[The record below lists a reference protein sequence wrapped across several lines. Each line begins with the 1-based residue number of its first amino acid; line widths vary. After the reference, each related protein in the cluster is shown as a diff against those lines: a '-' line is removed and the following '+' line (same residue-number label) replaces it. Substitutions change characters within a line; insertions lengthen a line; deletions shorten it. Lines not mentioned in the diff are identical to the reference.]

1 MSAFTVS
8 NIYSNILT
16 SYAPKSS
23 RYDSHKRDEL
33 KSVYKSIVKQ
43 NEDAPLFLMDES
55 GESQKF
61 AVNLKEDA
69 RELKNTISS
78 LSSDYSSSILDKKI
92 ASSSDSD
99 LVEAKYI
106 GPDDTIDN
114 APSFDIS
121 VEELASN
128 QVNIGSFLPDNEM
141 GMEPGNYSFDINVND
156 TDYEFQFS
164 IEDGDNNADI
174 ESRIARLIT
183 HANIGLNA
191 SVIPGEGSS
200 ALRIESNTTG
210 IRGADGLNFV
220 VSDENTSRT
229 KGAVDYFGINNVS
242 HYPSNAA
249 FTING
254 KEHSAFSNN
263 FTVDKS
269 FELNL
274 KGLTGEGSPV
284 HIGLKTDLD
293 ALTENINNLAGAY
306 NDFIRKAAE
315 YTNSYGRSGKFMYEM
330 STLAGSYANALDAV
344 GLALQEDGTLS
355 VDSKL
360 LMNSA
365 SEADPKESLS
375 AIQKFTNALT
385 RKSNEIS
392 LNPMKYADQVVV
404 AYKNPGKNFPNPYV
418 TSMYSGMLFS
428 SYC

>member
-1 MSAFTVS
+1 MSAFTLT
-8 NIYSNILT
+8 NIYSNVLT

-55 GESQKF
+55 GESQRF

-69 RELKNTISS
+69 RELKNVISS
-78 LSSDYSSSILDKKI
+78 LSSDYSSSVLDKKI
-92 ASSSDSD
+92 ASSSDED

-106 GPDDTIDN
+106 GPDDTIDD

-121 VEELASN
+121 VEGLASN
-128 QVNIGSFLPDNEM
+128 QVNIGTFLKNDEM
-141 GMEPGNYSFDINVND
+141 DLEPGNYSFDINVND

-164 IEDGDNNADI
+164 VESGDSNADI
-174 ESRIARLIT
+174 EGRIARLIS
-183 HANIGLNA
+183 HANIGLSA
-191 SVIPGEGSS
+191 SVISGEDTS
-200 ALRIESNTTG
+200 ALRIESTSTG

-220 VSDENTSRT
+220 VSDENTSRR

-242 HYPSNAA
+242 HLPSNAA

-254 KEHSAFSNN
+254 KEHSALSNN

-274 KGLTGEGSPV
+274 KGVTEEGSSV

-293 ALTENINNLAGAY
+293 AITDNINNLAGAY

-315 YTNSYGRSGKFMYEM
+315 YTQNYGRSGKFMYEM

-355 VDSKL
+355 VDTNL
-360 LMNSA
+360 LRSSA
-365 SEADPKESLS
+365 SEADPKESLD
-375 AIQKFTNALT
+375 AIQRFTNALT

>member
-92 ASSSDSD
+92 ASSSDAD

-106 GPDDTIDN
+106 GPDDTIDD

-141 GMEPGNYSFDINVND
+141 GMESGNYSFDINVND

-174 ESRIARLIT
+174 QSRIARLIS

-200 ALRIESNTTG
+200 ALRIESSTTG

-254 KEHSAFSNN
+254 KTHNAFSNN

-274 KGLTGEGSPV
+274 KGLTEEGSPV

-360 LMNSA
+360 LMSSA

>member
-92 ASSSDSD
+92 ASSSDAD

-106 GPDDTIDN
+106 GPDDTIDD

-128 QVNIGSFLPDNEM
+128 QVNIGSFLPDDEM

-174 ESRIARLIT
+174 QSRIARLIS

-200 ALRIESNTTG
+200 ALRIESSTTG

-254 KEHSAFSNN
+254 KTHNAFSNN

-274 KGLTGEGSPV
+274 KGLTEEGSPV

-315 YTNSYGRSGKFMYEM
+315 YTNNYGRSGKFMYEM

-360 LMNSA
+360 LMSSA

>member
-1 MSAFTVS
+1 MSAFTLS
-8 NIYSNILT
+8 NIYSNVLT
-16 SYAPKSS
+16 SYAPKST

-55 GESQKF
+55 GESQRF

-92 ASSSDSD
+92 ASSNNED

-106 GPDDTIDN
+106 GPDQTIDD

-121 VEELASN
+121 VDELASN
-128 QVNIGSFLPDNEM
+128 QVNIGTFLPNNEM
-141 GMEPGNYSFDINVND
+141 SLEPGNYSFDINVND

-164 IEDGDNNADI
+164 IEAGDTNADI
-174 ESRIARLIT
+174 EGRIARLIS
-183 HANIGLNA
+183 HANIGLSA
-191 SVIPGEGSS
+191 SVIPGDDTS
-200 ALRIESNTTG
+200 ALRIESTSTG
-210 IRGADGLNFV
+210 VRGSNGMNFV
-220 VSDENTSRT
+220 VSDENTSRR

-242 HYPSNAA
+242 HYPSNAS

-254 KEHSAFSNN
+254 KEHTAFSNN

-269 FELNL
+269 FELLL
-274 KGLTGEGSPV
+274 KGTTEEGSSV

-315 YTNSYGRSGKFMYEM
+315 YTNNYGRSGKFMYEM

-344 GLALQEDGTLS
+344 GLALQEDGTLA

-360 LMNSA
+360 LMSSA
-365 SEADPKESLS
+365 SEDDPKESLS

>member
-1 MSAFTVS
+1 MSAFTLTNV
-8 NIYSNILT
+8 YSNILT
-16 SYAPKSS
+16 SYQPRSS
-23 RYDSHKRDEL
+23 RYDSHKKDEL
-33 KSVYKSIVKQ
+33 KSVYRSIVKQ

-69 RELKNTISS
+69 RELKNAISS
-78 LSSDYSSSILDKKI
+78 LSADYSSSILDKKI
-92 ASSSDSD
+92 ASSSDED
-99 LVEAKYI
+99 LVDAKYI
-106 GPDDTIDN
+106 GPDDTIDD

-121 VEELASN
+121 VEGLASS
-128 QVNIGSFLPDNEM
+128 QVNIGSFLADGEM
-141 GMEPGNYSFDINVND
+141 DLEPGNYSFDININD

-164 IEDGDNNADI
+164 IEEGDTNADI
-174 ESRIARLIT
+174 EGRIARLIS
-183 HANIGLNA
+183 HANIGLSA
-191 SVIPGEGSS
+191 SVINGEGTS
-200 ALRIESNTTG
+200 ALRIESVSTG
-210 IRGADGLNFV
+210 IRGKDGMNFI

-229 KGAVDYFGINNVS
+229 KGSVDYFGINTVTHS
-242 HYPSNAA
+242 PTNAA

-254 KEHSAFSNN
+254 KEHSALSNN

-274 KGLTGEGSPV
+274 KGVSEEGTSV

-306 NDFIRKAAE
+306 NDFIRKASE
-315 YTNSYGRSGKFMYEM
+315 YTQNYGRSGKFMYEM

-344 GLALQEDGTLS
+344 GLALQNDGTLK
-355 VDSKL
+355 VDNSL
-360 LMNSA
+360 LTSSA
-365 SEADPKESLS
+365 SEDDPKVSLS
-375 AIQKFTNALT
+375 AIQRFTNALT
-385 RKSNEIS
+385 RKSSEIS

>member
-1 MSAFTVS
+1 MSAFTLN

-16 SYAPKSS
+16 SYSPRSS
-23 RYDSHKRDEL
+23 RYDSHKKDEL
-33 KSVYKSIVKQ
+33 KSVYRSIVKQ

-69 RELKNTISS
+69 RDLKNTISS

-92 ASSSDSD
+92 ASSSDED
-99 LVEAKYI
+99 LVDAKYI
-106 GPDDTIDN
+106 GPDNTIDD

-121 VEELASN
+121 IKGLASG
-128 QVNIGSFLPDNEM
+128 QVNIGNFLPDGEM
-141 GMEPGNYSFDINVND
+141 GMEPGNYSFDININD

-164 IEDGDNNADI
+164 VEEGDNNADI
-174 ESRIARLIT
+174 EGRIARLIS
-183 HANIGLNA
+183 HANVGLNA
-191 SVIPGEGSS
+191 TVINGEGTS
-200 ALRIESNTTG
+200 ALRIESVSTG
-210 IRGADGLNFV
+210 IRGKDGLNFI

-229 KGAVDYFGINNVS
+229 RGAIDYFGINNVA
-242 HYPSNAA
+242 HQPSNAQ
-249 FTING
+249 FSING
-254 KEHSAFSNN
+254 KDHTAFSNN

-274 KGLTGEGSPV
+274 KGVSEEGTSV

-293 ALTENINNLAGAY
+293 ALTDNINNLAGAY

-315 YTNSYGRSGKFMYEM
+315 YTQNYGRSGKFMYEM
-330 STLAGSYANALDAV
+330 SALAGSYANALDAV
-344 GLALQEDGTLS
+344 GLALQEDGTLK
-355 VDSKL
+355 VDKNL
-360 LMNSA
+360 LTSSA
-365 SEADPKESLS
+365 SETDPKDSLS
-375 AIQKFTNALT
+375 AIQKFTNALS
-385 RKSNEIS
+385 RKSSEIS

-418 TSMYSGMLFS
+418 TSMYTGMMFS

>member
-1 MSAFTVS
+1 MSAFTLS
-8 NIYSNILT
+8 NIYSNVLT

-69 RELKNTISS
+69 RELKNAISS
-78 LSSDYSSSILDKKI
+78 LTSDHSSSVLDKKI
-92 ASSSDSD
+92 ASSSNED

-106 GPDDTIDN
+106 GPDDTIDD

-128 QVNIGSFLPDNEM
+128 QVNIGAFLPNDEM
-141 GMEPGNYSFDINVND
+141 GLEPGNYSFDININD

-164 IEDGDNNADI
+164 VEDNDKNADI
-174 ESRIARLIT
+174 EGRIARLIS
-183 HANIGLNA
+183 HANIGLTA
-191 SVIPGEGSS
+191 SVISGEDNS
-200 ALRIESNTTG
+200 ALRIESTSTG
-210 IRGADGLNFV
+210 IRGKDGLNFI
-220 VSDENTSRT
+220 VSDDNTSRK
-229 KGAVDYFGINNVS
+229 KGAVEYFGINHVA
-242 HYPSNAA
+242 HEPSNAA
-249 FTING
+249 FSING

-274 KGLTGEGSPV
+274 KGATEGDEPV

-306 NDFIRKAAE
+306 NDFIRRAAE
-315 YTNSYGRSGKFMYEM
+315 YTQNYGKSGRFMHEM
-330 STLAGSYANALDAV
+330 SNLAGSYANSLDAV
-344 GLALQEDGTLS
+344 GLALREDGTLA

-360 LMNSA
+360 LQASA

-375 AIQKFTNALT
+375 AIQRFTNALT

-392 LNPMKYADQVVV
+392 LNPMKYANQVVV

>member
-1 MSAFTVS
+1 MSAFTLS
-8 NIYSNILT
+8 NIYSNVLT
-16 SYAPKSS
+16 SYAPKST

-78 LSSDYSSSILDKKI
+78 LSSDHSFSVLDKKI
-92 ASSSDSD
+92 ASSSDED

-106 GPDDTIDN
+106 GPDDTIDD

-121 VEELASN
+121 VEALATN
-128 QVNIGSFLPDNEM
+128 QVNIGTFLPDNEM
-141 GMEPGNYSFDINVND
+141 DLEPDNYSFDIHVSD
-156 TDYEFQFS
+156 TDYEFQFTV
-164 IEDGDNNADI
+164 EEGDTNKEISA
-174 ESRIARLIT
+174 RIARLIS
-183 HANIGLNA
+183 HANIGLTA
-191 SVIPGEGSS
+191 SVIADEGTS
-200 ALRIESNTTG
+200 ALRIESVNTG
-210 IRGADGLNFV
+210 IRGENGLNFL
-220 VSDENTSRT
+220 VSDDNTSRRR
-229 KGAVDYFGINNVS
+229 GAVQYFGIDDVVLE
-242 HYPSNAA
+242 PGNAA

-254 KEHSAFSNN
+254 NSHTALSNN

-274 KGLTGEGSPV
+274 KGVSEEGTSV

-315 YTNSYGRSGKFMYEM
+315 YTQNYGRSGKFMYEM
-330 STLAGSYANALDAV
+330 SNLAGSYANALDAV
-344 GLALQEDGTLS
+344 GLALQSDGTLS
-355 VDSKL
+355 VDNNL
-360 LMNSA
+360 LAASA
-365 SEADPKESLS
+365 SEDDPKVSLS

>member
-1 MSAFTVS
+1 MSAFTLS
-8 NIYSNILT
+8 NIYSNVLT
-16 SYAPKSS
+16 SYAPKST

-61 AVNLKEDA
+61 AVSLKEDA
-69 RELKNTISS
+69 RELKNVISS
-78 LSSDYSSSILDKKI
+78 LTSDHSSSVLDKKI
-92 ASSSDSD
+92 ASSSNED
-99 LVEAKYI
+99 LVNAKYI
-106 GPDDTIDN
+106 GPDDTIDD

-121 VEELASN
+121 VEGLASS
-128 QVNIGSFLPDNEM
+128 QVNIGSFLPNDSM
-141 GMEPGNYSFDINVND
+141 GLESGNYSFDININD

-164 IEDGDNNADI
+164 VEDNDTNSDI
-174 ESRIARLIT
+174 EGRIARLIT
-183 HANIGLNA
+183 HANIGLKA
-191 SVIPGEGSS
+191 SVVPGEDSS
-200 ALRIESNTTG
+200 ALRIESTSTG
-210 IRGADGLNFV
+210 IRGKDGLNFV
-220 VSDENTSRT
+220 VSDENTSRR
-229 KGAVDYFGINNVS
+229 KGAVEYFGINNVS
-242 HYPSNAA
+242 HEPSNAV

-254 KEHSAFSNN
+254 KEHTAFSNN

-274 KGLTGEGSPV
+274 KGVTRDGEAV

-306 NDFIRKAAE
+306 NEFIRRAAE
-315 YTNSYGRSGKFMYEM
+315 YTQNYGRSGKFMYEM
-330 STLAGSYANALDAV
+330 ANLAGTYANSLDAV
-344 GLALQEDGTLS
+344 GLALKEDGTFS

-360 LMNSA
+360 LQASA

-375 AIQKFTNALT
+375 AIQRFTNALT

>member
-92 ASSSDSD
+92 ASSSDAD

-106 GPDDTIDN
+106 GPDDTIDD

-141 GMEPGNYSFDINVND
+141 GMESGNYSFDINVND

-174 ESRIARLIT
+174 QSRIARLIS

-200 ALRIESNTTG
+200 ALRIESSTTG

-254 KEHSAFSNN
+254 KTHNAFSNN

-274 KGLTGEGSPV
+274 KGLTEEGSPV

-360 LMNSA
+360 LMSSA

-392 LNPMKYADQVVV
+392 LNPMKYANQVVV

>member
-1 MSAFTVS
+1 MSAFTLT
-8 NIYSNILT
+8 NIYSNVLT

-78 LSSDYSSSILDKKI
+78 LTSDYSSSILDKKI
-92 ASSSDSD
+92 ASSDNAD

-106 GPDDTIDN
+106 GPDDTIND

-121 VEELASN
+121 IEGLASN
-128 QVNIGSFLPDNEM
+128 QVNLGAFLPNEAVSL
-141 GMEPGNYSFDINVND
+141 EPGNYSFDINVND

-164 IEDGDNNADI
+164 IENGDTNEDVEN
-174 ESRIARLIT
+174 RIARLIS
-183 HANIGLNA
+183 HANIGLTA
-191 SVIPGEGSS
+191 SVVPGENSN
-200 ALRIESNTTG
+200 ALRIESVSTG
-210 IRGADGLNFV
+210 VRGADGLNFL
-220 VSDENTSRT
+220 VSDENTSRK
-229 KGAVDYFGINNVS
+229 KGAVEYFGISNVS

-249 FTING
+249 FSING
-254 KEHSAFSNN
+254 KEHTAFSNN

-269 FELNL
+269 FELTL
-274 KGLTGEGSPV
+274 KGTTEGETV

-293 ALTENINNLAGAY
+293 ALTENISNLAGAY

-315 YTNSYGRSGKFMYEM
+315 YTNNYGRSGKFMYEM
-330 STLAGSYANALDAV
+330 STLTGSYANALDAV
-344 GLALQEDGTLS
+344 GLALQEDGTLT

-375 AIQKFTNALT
+375 AIQRFTNALT

>member
-1 MSAFTVS
+1 MSAFTLS
-8 NIYSNILT
+8 NIYSNVLT
-16 SYAPKSS
+16 SYAPKST

-78 LSSDYSSSILDKKI
+78 LTSDYSSSILDKKI
-92 ASSSDSD
+92 ASSGNED

-106 GPDDTIDN
+106 GPDDTIND

-128 QVNIGSFLPDNEM
+128 QVNIGTFLPE
-141 GMEPGNYSFDINVND
+141 GPVSLEPGNYSFDINVND

-164 IEDGDNNADI
+164 IENGDTNVDV
-174 ESRIARLIT
+174 ESRIARLIS

-191 SVIPGEGSS
+191 SVIPGEKSS
-200 ALRIESNTTG
+200 ALRIESTSTG
-210 IRGADGLNFV
+210 IRGSDGLNFL
-220 VSDENTSRT
+220 VSDENTSRK
-229 KGAVDYFGINNVS
+229 KGAVDYFGISNVS
-242 HYPSNAA
+242 HYPSNAS

-254 KEHSAFSNN
+254 KEHTAFSNN

-274 KGLTGEGSPV
+274 KGTTEEGDAV

-293 ALTENINNLAGAY
+293 ALTDNINNLAGAY

-330 STLAGSYANALDAV
+330 SALAGSYANALDAV

-360 LMNSA
+360 LMSSA